1 MTRTLKW
8 LAAIGLAALSSAPA
22 LAASATPVGSW
33 EVTTGE
39 ARYKVTSCGDG
50 GGLLCAKL
58 IWLREDQRTN
68 ENLAVLNKYVVRGA
82 QPASANK
89 WEGNVVFEGKT
100 YDGTL
105 TMVSKNYLTLK
116 GCSGILCQTY
126 QLTRI

>member
-8 LAAIGLAALSSAPA
+8 AAALGLAALTAAPA
-22 LAASATPVGSW
+22 LAAPASPVGSW

-39 ARYKVTSCGDG
+39 ARYKITACGNG
-50 GGLLCAKL
+50 ELCAKL
-58 IWLREDQRTN
+58 IWLRDDQRTE

-82 QPASANK
+82 EQTD
-89 WEGNVVFEGKT
+89 GNEWQGAVVFDGKAYEGT
-100 YDGTL
+100 MTL
-105 TMVSKNYLTLK
+105 KSTNYMTLK